1 MLCMETVIKVL
12 RLHFKD
18 KLSQRAIAERLGISR
33 TTVRK
38 YLKQELTQAPSFTC
52 TRIHYPKLGNFI
64 PLLTERLNHEIQLP
78 ERQRYTA
85 RRHFEW
91 LQDQGFE
98 GQYCSVSAFI
108 RKFNQQHQPS
118 SPPAFI
124 KQQFAPAEAYQFD
137 WSTEIVQISSAA
149 IKVNVATSISAIV
162 ELALWWPFSIRRWTY

>member
-91 LQDQGFE
+91 LQDQGLK
-98 GQYCSVSAFI
+98 VS
-108 RKFNQQHQPS
+108 
-118 SPPAFI
+118 
-124 KQQFAPAEAYQFD
+124 
-137 WSTEIVQISSAA
+137 IVQFQLLFANSTNNINHHRHPHSSIKGLYLQRLISL
-149 IKVNVATSISAIV
+149 IG
-162 ELALWWPFSIRRWTY
+162 ALKLYKLTVSPSK